1 MVGTLQRRL
10 GVGFLV
16 ERTISQRRACLLL
29 DFSRSSCRYRLHP
42 RAAGPV
48 AERLK
53 ALAHRHPRYGYRRL
67 TALLRR
73 EGQPINPK
81 RVRRLWRQLGL
92 SLRQRPKRRR
102 RRGLGS
108 VPQQAQFPN
117 HVWTYDF
124 LEDACV
130 NGQKLRLLTVVDEFT
145 RECLTIEVA
154 GSFNARQVIG
164 VLEILIA
171 QHGAPPFL
179 RSDNGPE
186 FIAQALQQWLADK
199 GIGTFYIEPGSP
211 WQNAYGESFN
221 GKFRDECLNM
231 ELFLNRNQAHRIIQD
246 FRQHYNTARPH
257 SSLQYKTPAEFKAE
271 WTSAVLE
278 ALPPTPQSLSPSG
291 PPEGQKDQ
299 RQSPRLCPSV
309 RPPKSA
315 LGSLSSVA
323 LSSAPGALILSRE
336 MTGCTI
342 SFNSGVLTFLL
353 VHISG
358 AGQYTSNQYGS

>member
-1 MVGTLQRRL
+1 MVGARQRRL
-10 GVGFLV
+10 GVELLV
-16 ERTISQRRACLLL
+16 QHEISQRRACVLL

-42 RAAGPV
+42 RAVGPV

-53 ALAHRHPRYGYRRL
+53 ELAHRHPRYGYRRL

-73 EGQPINPK
+73 EGQTINPK
-81 RVRRLWRQLGL
+81 RIRRLWKQLGL
-92 SLRQRPKRRR
+92 SVRQRPKRKR

-108 VPQQAQFPN
+108 VPQQAKFPN

-145 RECLTIEVA
+145 RECLAIEVA

-164 VLEILIA
+164 VLEILMA
-171 QHGAPPFL
+171 QHGAPQFL

-186 FIAQALQQWLADK
+186 FIAQALQQWLRDQ

-231 ELFLNRNQAHRIIQD
+231 ELFVNRNQARLIID
-246 FRQHYNTARPH
+246 NFRQQYNTQRPH
-257 SSLQYKTPAEFKAE
+257 SSLDYKTPAEFKAE
-271 WTSAVLE
+271 WTSRNLG
-278 ALPPTPQSLSPSG
+278 ALPPNPQSFSLSG
-291 PPEGQKDQ
+291 PPEGQKDE
-299 RQSPRLCPSV
+299 RQSLRLCPSV
-309 RPPKSA
+309 RPPESA

-323 LSSAPGALILSRE
+323 LSSAPV
-336 MTGCTI
+336 T
-342 SFNSGVLTFLL
+342 
-353 VHISG
+353 
-358 AGQYTSNQYGS
+358 